1 MAADAKSADIEKL
14 KKRAAL
20 MSLLAAVFLTSFK
33 LVIGLYTNSLA
44 ILSEALHSGLDLL
57 AAIMTFYAI
66 RISSM
71 PADRRHPYGHGKV
84 ENLSALG
91 ETILLF
97 VVCIYVG
104 WEGTNRLINH
114 ESPVLPSLWGV
125 AVMAVSMAVDINR
138 VRVLKKAAKMA
149 NSQALAA
156 DALHFAT
163 DILASAAV
171 FVGVLAVWLADFLK
185 LPASV
190 RHIVNQADTVAA
202 LIVAIIIF
210 KVSLT
215 MARSAVDYLMD
226 SGSEEVENSI
236 EARVQKVRGVNTVGR
251 LRMRSAGPH
260 YFVDLCVGV
269 DPQMRVC
276 EGHRI
281 AHDVESTVRAVLPGA
296 DVTVHVDPCYAPDTG
311 DSPIDVMLRL
321 AQEQGLSAHD
331 FHTLSLPDGGLRIE
345 AILEFDSHTS
355 FSVAYERARSYES
368 SVRRRIPN
376 LEIVTHIEP
385 VEESLPSRTYTPEEN
400 PLAKLAWE
408 QVQQITAVHPLVSRP
423 HSFKFYM
430 QPKRGASISF
440 HCAMDGILSVAAVHE
455 ETVRLEQELRE
466 ALPVLSRVTVHVE
479 PPSSQMMAAVRREES
494 AAPEA

>member
-1 MAADAKSADIEKL
+1 MAADAQDADIEKL
-14 KKRAAL
+14 KKRATL

-104 WEGTNRLINH
+104 FEGTNRLLSH
-114 ESPVLPSLWGV
+114 SSPVMPSLWGV

-138 VRVLKKAAKMA
+138 VRVLRKAAKQA

-163 DILASAAV
+163 DILASATV
-171 FVGVLAVWLADFLK
+171 FVGVLAVWLADFLN
-185 LPASV
+185 LPPQV

-202 LIVAIIIF
+202 LIVAVIIF

-215 MARSAVDYLMD
+215 MCRSAVDYLMD
-226 SGSEEVENSI
+226 SGSEEVEKSI
-236 EARVQKVRGVNTVGR
+236 EEKVQLVRGVNSVGR

-281 AHDVESTVRAVLPGA
+281 AHDVESSVCAILPGA
-296 DVTVHVDPCYAPDTG
+296 DVTVHVDPCYVSREG
-311 DSPIDVMLRL
+311 ESPIDIMLRL
-321 AQEQGLSAHD
+321 AQDQGLSAHD
-331 FHTLSLPDGGLRIE
+331 FHTLTLSDGGLRVE
-345 AILEFDSHTS
+345 VILEFDSRTS
-355 FSVAYERARSYES
+355 FSVAYERARNYES
-368 SVRRRIPN
+368 AVRRRIPG

-385 VEESLPSRTYTPEEN
+385 MVEELPSRAYTPEEN
-400 PLAKLAWE
+400 PLARLAWE
-408 QVQQITAVHPLVSRP
+408 QVQQVTAAHPLVSKP
-423 HSFKFYM
+423 HNFKFYM
-430 QPKRGASISF
+430 QPKVGVSISF
-440 HCAMDGILSVAAVHE
+440 HCAMEGILSVGAVHE
-455 ETVRLEQELRE
+455 ETVHLEQELRE
-466 ALPVLSRVTVHVE
+466 ALPVLGRVTVHVE
-479 PPSSQMMAAVRREES
+479 PPSHKLGTDGSSGKEQTE
-494 AAPEA
+494 